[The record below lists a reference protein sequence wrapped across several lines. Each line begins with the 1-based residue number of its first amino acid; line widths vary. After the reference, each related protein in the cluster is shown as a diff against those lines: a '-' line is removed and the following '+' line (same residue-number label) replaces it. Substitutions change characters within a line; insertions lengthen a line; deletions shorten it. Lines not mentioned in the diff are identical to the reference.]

1 MTKLEVRLSTTLEVP
16 TTQAESKSEVPPH
29 DGEVLSGEVLR
40 PSATELTGSPR
51 WAQQQLRRNSTNTAV
66 LLFSQSSIEVGGGG
80 PWDGMHSSSDNVV
93 VAGRKAWTRPCVGSC
108 EVSMD
113 ALLAG

>member
-51 WAQQQLRRNSTNTAV
+51 WTQQQLRRNSTNTAV
-66 LLFSQSSIEVGGGG
+66 LVVFAIARSRWAVAAVR
-80 PWDGMHSSSDNVV
+80 GMECTAAATDV
-93 VAGRKAWTRPCVGSC
+93 VAVHNVKGKRSNFRA
-108 EVSMD
+108 
-113 ALLAG
+113 